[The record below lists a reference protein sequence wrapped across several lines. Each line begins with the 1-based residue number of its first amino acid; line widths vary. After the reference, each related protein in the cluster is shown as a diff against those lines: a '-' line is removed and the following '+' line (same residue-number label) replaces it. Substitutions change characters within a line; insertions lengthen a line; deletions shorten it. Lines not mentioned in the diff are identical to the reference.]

1 MKHYF
6 ALRMMNVENRIFE
19 KLFLYSAASE
29 SFTMSDFEKVN
40 SNNCGYRLMFP
51 MYVGYTTKEDALSK
65 HKDIG
70 WILFPDEE

>member
-1 MKHYF
+1 MD
-6 ALRMMNVENRIFE
+6 AENRVFE
-19 KLFLYSAASE
+19 KLFLYSTASE
-29 SFTMSDFEKVN
+29 SFTISDYEKVN
-40 SNNCGYRLMFP
+40 SHKFGYKLMFP

>member
-6 ALRMMNVENRIFE
+6 ALRMMDAENRIFE
-19 KLFLYSAASE
+19 KLFLYSTASE

-40 SNNCGYRLMFP
+40 SNIMGYKLMFP
-51 MYVGYTTKEDALSK
+51 MYIGCTTRECALSK

-70 WILFPDEE
+70 GILFPDEE

>member
-6 ALRMMNVENRIFE
+6 ALRMMDAENRIFE
-19 KLFLYSAASE
+19 NLFLYSAASE

-40 SNNCGYRLMFP
+40 SNNDGYRLMFP

-70 WILFPDEE
+70 GILFPDEE